1 MQNNWDNKKT
11 KDLIKVILALKN
23 EKEAKEFFRD
33 LLTDKEILEFGN
45 RWRAANMLSEKISYK
60 DIEKETGLSSR
71 TIARIS
77 KWLKTGKGG
86 YKKMLKRVNHH
97 SNLSHPRKR
106 LS

>member
-1 MQNNWDNKKT
+1 MKNNWDNKKT
-11 KDLIKVILALKN
+11 KDLIKVILALKKEN
-23 EKEAKEFFRD
+23 EAKIFFRD
-33 LLTDKEILEFGN
+33 LLTEKEIIEFGN
-45 RWRAANMLSEKISYK
+45 RWYAANMLSEKISYK

-86 YKKMLKRVNHH
+86 YRKMLKRLNHH
-97 SNLSHPRKR
+97 RNLSHFGKR